1 MRFSLMT
8 LPHINNDKNN
18 QNGKFAWADFG
29 GLNANKRSEKD
40 LNNDKKKSEEKVDWG
55 VARIRSRVTQ
65 CAVHMRS
72 EKKINNKRKIKR
84 ESSLYT
90 QPNQWRM

>member
-40 LNNDKKKSEEKVDWG
+40 LNNDKKNQKKKLTEELPGSDLEWLNV
-55 VARIRSRVTQ
+55 Q
-65 CAVHMRS
+65 CTWDQ
-72 EKKINNKRKIKR
+72 KKTINNKRKIKR

-90 QPNQWRM
+90 QPNQWRT